1 VVLDGV
7 PLDPERG
14 SHPFLTRG
22 DLGWVPSDGGLL
34 VNHSLLENVAL
45 PLRFARNLGKAEA
58 SRKAQE
64 WLERVGLGAQ
74 AHQRPHVPGDG
85 QAWLASLAR
94 AAARSPQLWL
104 VDRPGGSLDAPSRI
118 AARAVLEEAAG
129 DPEVT
134 LVLVGADWVGEELS
148 IEDGRV
154 WSGRQ
159 P

>member
-1 VVLDGV
+1 
-7 PLDPERG
+7 
-14 SHPFLTRG
+14 
-22 DLGWVPSDGGLL
+22 
-34 VNHSLLENVAL
+34 
-45 PLRFARNLGKAEA
+45 
-58 SRKAQE
+58 
-64 WLERVGLGAQ
+64 
-74 AHQRPHVPGDG
+74 
-85 QAWLASLAR
+85 
-94 AAARSPQLWL
+94 